1 MTINLRRP
9 SAATRKARMPIM
21 PVSFNLVSF
30 VPALR
35 ACALALLV
43 CSTSAFANP
52 ARGGPPS
59 TNVAWVAAATDADVD
74 AAFAR
79 ARADAKPLLL
89 YWGASW
95 CPPCNQLKATLFNRQ
110 DFAAQSKAFVAV
122 HVDGDLPSA
131 QKLGSRFKVSGYPTL
146 VLFAPEG
153 REITRLPGEADAP
166 QVMALLQ
173 AGLAG
178 GRPLAA
184 VLDDARAARPL
195 SANEWR
201 VLAFHSW
208 DADDSGLVAAGD
220 RAGLLA
226 ELAARSPAGDG
237 ETSTR
242 LWLKALAASDEG
254 KGLKPD
260 AALRQ
265 RVERVLAD
273 TAASRRHMDVLVY
286 GAAGMVKS
294 LSGDDGSARAAL
306 SAQFDA
312 ALLRLQNDPSLSR
325 GDRVAALGQRVDLA
339 RIGQPKDAIRPTLP
353 APLVQ
358 AVRETA
364 AQMDRE
370 ISDGYERQAVITAVA
385 YLLTQAGLW
394 DASDALLKD
403 NLRKSHS
410 AYYLMS
416 QLGSNARKR
425 GRNAEALRWLGQ
437 AYEQSVGPATRL
449 QWGAS
454 YLAALVDLAPRDAQR
469 IEQTATRI
477 FDEAARDPAALHD
490 RSARSL
496 QRVADKLK
504 SWNAGGQ
511 QAAAIGRLQ
520 SRLARVCDGAQ
531 LGPPERATCTALLP
545 SQG

>member
-1 MTINLRRP
+1 
-9 SAATRKARMPIM
+9 MPIT
-21 PVSFNLVSF
+21 PLSSSRRLF
-30 VPALR
+30 VPLLW
-35 ACALALLV
+35 ACALALLLGAAGA
-43 CSTSAFANP
+43 SAAVGP

-59 TNVAWVAAATDADVD
+59 TNVAWVAAASDADVD

-79 ARADAKPLLL
+79 ARAEGKPLLL

-122 HVDGDLPSA
+122 HVDGDRPSA
-131 QKLGSRFKVSGYPTL
+131 QKLGSRFKVGGYPTL
-146 VLFAPEG
+146 VLFAPDG

-178 GRPLAA
+178 GRPLAT
-184 VLDDARAARPL
+184 VLDDARASRPL
-195 SANEWR
+195 TANEWR

-208 DADDSGLVAAGD
+208 DVDESGLVAAGD
-220 RAGLLA
+220 RAGVLA
-226 ELAARSPAGDG
+226 ELAARSPPGDSD
-237 ETSTR
+237 TSTR
-242 LWLKALAASDEG
+242 LWLKALAASDDG

-260 AALRQ
+260 AAVRQ

-273 TAASRRHMDVLVY
+273 PAASRQHMDVLVY
-286 GAAGMVKS
+286 GATGMVKA
-294 LSGDDGSARAAL
+294 LSGDDSSARGVLA
-306 SAQFDA
+306 AQFDA
-312 ALLRLQNDPSLSR
+312 ALLHLQNDPGLSR
-325 GDRVAALGQRVDLA
+325 GDRVAALGERVDLA
-339 RIGQPKDAIRPTLP
+339 RIGQPKDSLQPKLP

-370 ISDGYERQAVITAVA
+370 INDGYERQAVITAVA

-416 QLGSNARKR
+416 QLGSNARKL

-454 YLAALVDLAPRDAQR
+454 YLAALVDLTPRDAQR
-469 IEQTATRI
+469 IEKTATRI

-496 QRVADKLK
+496 QRVAGKLK
-504 SWNAGGQ
+504 SWSADGQ
-511 QAAAIGRLQ
+511 RAAAIGRLQ
-520 SRLARVCDGAQ
+520 SRLARVCDGAHV
-531 LGPPERATCTALLP
+531 GPHERATCTALLP
-545 SQG
+545 SQI